1 MIKKIGAIVLALVLC
16 MSVIV
21 VPASAAKVELGDA
34 KIAFS
39 LEWDKASYS
48 AGETAY
54 LSVYM
59 TAADDLPLFTGSLVI
74 GLNSAVISQAD
85 NPIATVSSNAV
96 TGETF
101 GSYWKNLSDGNI
113 AWLATTVAPKVTAA
127 NTAEEQGL
135 YDHYL
140 KVGAAKYTYGTHPNA
155 GNNKDGF
162 YGSDFDPDEP
172 IVTIALVVADVP
184 DGTPLNAAITSGSLT
199 CTPVQ
204 TTWKYYT
211 NPGNATTSANVA
223 AADFNIS
230 QAKATATVGETAE
243 SSIVEWSKAQIRFRG
258 IGADFTG
265 TYGNEFD
272 VRTVAKITKE
282 NFNATFESEEN
293 AKANIDNIGFVY
305 GAKSN
310 FDGTSFD
317 LDKAKEVAK
326 NGSEGNYVRYNV
338 SYMQDTGDEY
348 IFTCLIDHIEDND
361 DNKKDGV
368 ICLAFVE
375 YDGEFYFFDAAV
387 TVNYGTLYN
396 DWFKG

>member
-230 QAKATATVGETAE
+230 QAVATATVGEVG
-243 SSIVEWSKAQIRFRG
+243 SSIIAHSYSQIRFRG
-258 IGADFTG
+258 IGATSTKDD
-265 TYGNEFD
+265 YKDEFD
-272 VRTVAKITKE
+272 VRTLATLTVEDTDDAVVKSKIE
-282 NFNATFESEEN
+282 EIGFIYYESNNDAAYSVET
-293 AKANIDNIGFVY
+293 AKAVVEGTE
-305 GAKSN
+305 SN
-310 FDGTSFD
+310 AD
-317 LDKAKEVAK
+317 
-326 NGSEGNYVRYNV
+326 YVRYDVKYLQSVGGGKYNF
-338 SYMQDTGDEY
+338 S
-348 IFTCLIDHIEDND
+348 CLIESIPDADKDN
-361 DNKKDGV
+361 GV
-368 ICLAFVE
+368 HVLGFVK
-375 YDGEFYFFDAAV
+375 YDGEMKYYVAATEV
-387 TVNYGTLYN
+387 SYRALY
-396 DWFKG
+396 DQYMPA